1 MRRNRTVTLSEALK
15 AYRTEMNIDDRLKEV
30 SLMNSWEDIAG
41 RAIARRTSKVYL
53 KEGKL
58 FIYLTSSVVRSELS
72 LARDSLRER
81 LNEQA
86 GEELVKEIILR

>member
-1 MRRNRTVTLSEALK
+1 MRRNKTVTLSEALK
-15 AYRTEMNIDDRLKEV
+15 EYLSEMNIDTRLKEV
-30 SLMNSWEDIAG
+30 SLIKSWESIAG

-53 KEGKL
+53 KDGKL
-58 FIYLTSSVVRSELS
+58 IIYLTSPVVRNELIM
-72 LARDSLRER
+72 AKESLRER

>member
-1 MRRNRTVTLSEALK
+1 MRRNKTITLGEALK
-15 AYRTEMNIDDRLKEV
+15 EYREKMNIDSRLKEV

-41 RAIARRTSKVYL
+41 RAIAKRTSKVYL
-53 KEGKL
+53 REGKL
-58 FIYLTSSVVRSELS
+58 YIYLTSSVVRTELS
-72 LARDSLRER
+72 MARHALRER

>member
-1 MRRNRTVTLSEALK
+1 MRRKKIITLREALK
-15 AYRTEMNIDDRLKEV
+15 EYRAEMNIDSRLKEV

-41 RAIARRTSKVYL
+41 RAIAKRTSKVYL
-53 KEGKL
+53 REGKL
-58 FIYLTSSVVRSELS
+58 YIYLTSSVVRNELS
-72 LARDSLRER
+72 MARDSLCER